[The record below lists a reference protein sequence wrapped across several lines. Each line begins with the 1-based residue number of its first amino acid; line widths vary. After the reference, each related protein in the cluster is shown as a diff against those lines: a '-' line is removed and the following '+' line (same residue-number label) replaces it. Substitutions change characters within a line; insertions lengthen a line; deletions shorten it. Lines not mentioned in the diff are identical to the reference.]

1 MECPCNPE
9 FVYKTKSTYS
19 SHLKSDMHKLYE
31 LQYNLNA
38 AQTKITQLESEAGQ
52 KALVERT
59 LLCRIMQLETENIWY
74 RTKLSEVSP
83 ATQPSVPET
92 SS

>member
-1 MECPCNPE
+1 MECPCNSG

-38 AQTKITQLESEAGQ
+38 VQTKISQLEGEAGQ

-59 LLCRIMQLETENIWY
+59 LLNRIIQLEAENFWY
-74 RTKLSEVSP
+74 KTKLNEVSP
-83 ATQPSVPET
+83 AIQPSGPET

>member
-1 MECPCNPE
+1 MECPCNSG

-38 AQTKITQLESEAGQ
+38 AQTKITQLEGEAGQ

-59 LLCRIMQLETENIWY
+59 LLNRILQLEAENFWY
-74 RTKLSEVSP
+74 KTKISEVSP